1 MKKLRLISFLLLI
14 VMCLG
19 LLASCVNLNTG
30 GSNNQGGG
38 DRTDGSWDG
47 VNFEGQKVNFCISV
61 NKYVECSFPE
71 ASVYTRG
78 PDSAGSNEV
87 YKEVLARNKAAEE
100 TLGIDIVYSEKDLTY
115 DVILEDVRTIVQ
127 TAAKNSPDI
136 YNNDIYGL
144 SRAMVDGL
152 LWNVKNPGDDVKN
165 YFDFEADGWY
175 TEFMKGCT
183 FDQNKMYLFAGD
195 YFIDMIRMAWVILVN
210 NEVLSNNIKKM
221 PRWCGSTDEFYEYV
235 GEGFW
240 DLDILADM
248 SRRVFAD
255 GAGGVRGE
263 TEKEDAL
270 VGFAMNH
277 TTDWII
283 SASSAVTLYY
293 QDKENNYKPMV
304 METIDEYQK
313 VSNKYTD
320 LAESVGVY
328 WEQEVKTSTD
338 CFLQGNFLFA
348 MSRLGEMESPNLRD
362 FSAAKGLVPVPKW
375 DQNAQ
380 EDYHTVVHDQA
391 EIGCILNTAKSF
403 SAASALMQYLNEES
417 DQVVYTYYEK
427 GLKYKYN
434 DDKNSRA
441 MMDIVRGSTDTP
453 FGWQIGVLCQQLYTG
468 TGTLH
473 GMYIEENKTC
483 ASTFASEKDAYVEC
497 MKKMVEK
504 FATLE

>member
-1 MKKLRLISFLLLI
+1 MKKLRLISLLLVT

-19 LLASCVNLNTG
+19 SLVSCLGLTG
-30 GSNNQGGG
+30 QNPGGNEGG

-47 VNFEGQKVNFCISV
+47 VDFKGQKVNFCISV

-71 ASVYTRG
+71 ASVYTKG
-78 PDSAGSNEV
+78 PDTAGSNEV
-87 YKEVLARNKAAEE
+87 AKEVLARNKAAAE
-100 TLGIDIVYSEKDLTY
+100 TLNVEIVYSTKDLTY
-115 DVILEDVRTIVQ
+115 DLIHEDVRTIVQ
-127 TAAKNSPDI
+127 TSSKTSPDI
-136 YNNDIYGL
+136 YNNDTYGL

-152 LWNVKNPGDDVKN
+152 LWNVKNPGEGVKT
-165 YFDFEADGWY
+165 YFDFNAKGWY

-183 FDQNKMYLFAGD
+183 FDQSKMYLFAGD
-195 YFIDMIRMAWVILVN
+195 YFIDMIRMAWVVLVN
-210 NEVLSNNIKKM
+210 NEILSNNVKKM
-221 PRWCGSTDEFYEYV
+221 PVWCGSTDEFYSYV
-235 GEGFW
+235 ADGFW
-240 DLDILADM
+240 DLDILGDM
-248 SRRVFAD
+248 SSRVFVE
-255 GAGGVRGE
+255 GSGGVSGE

-293 QDKENNYKPMV
+293 QDKENNYQPMV

-313 VSNKYTD
+313 VSNKYTSM
-320 LAESVGVY
+320 AEAVGVY

-348 MSRLGEMESPNLRD
+348 MSRLGEMESPELRD
-362 FSAAKGLVPVPKW
+362 FSASKGLVPVPKW
-375 DQNAQ
+375 EQDSQ

-391 EIGCILNTAKSF
+391 EIGCILNTAKAY

-417 DQVVYTYYEK
+417 GNVVYAYYEK

-434 DDKNSRA
+434 SDKNSRI
-441 MMDIVRGSTDTP
+441 MMDIVRDSTDTP

-468 TGTLH
+468 SGSLH

-483 ASTFASEKDAYVEC
+483 ASTFASEKDAYRDC
-497 MKKMVEK
+497 MNKMIAK
-504 FATLE
+504 FAELK